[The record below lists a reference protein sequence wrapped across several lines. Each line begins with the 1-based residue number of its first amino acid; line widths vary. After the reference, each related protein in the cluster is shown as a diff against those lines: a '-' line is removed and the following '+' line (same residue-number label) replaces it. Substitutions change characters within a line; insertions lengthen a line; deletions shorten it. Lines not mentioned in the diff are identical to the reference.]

1 MAFKT
6 TNFEEVDYRFCQASS
21 GLRFANYLIDT
32 IVIYLLMFALG
43 IITYYVNPEIIDS
56 VDDGITNRIIGMIFY
71 GVIMSFT
78 EAMLNGKSIGKLI
91 TKTKAVN
98 LDGSDLS
105 FEKAFTRN
113 LLRIIPFEPF
123 SALGTPSNPWH
134 DRLSQTMVVEEK
146 KVALQVQKTELFG
159 SVKNQTL

>member
-1 MAFKT
+1 MDFNT
-6 TNFEEVDYRFCQASS
+6 TNYEEIDYRFCQASS

-32 IVIYLLMFALG
+32 IFIYLLMFALG
-43 IITYYVNPEIIDS
+43 VITYFVAPEFINSI
-56 VDDGITNRIIGMIFY
+56 DDGITNRILGMIFY

-78 EAMLNGKSIGKLI
+78 EAMLNGKSIGKYI

-98 LDGSDLS
+98 LDGSDLT

-113 LLRIIPFEPF
+113 LLRIIPFEPL

-134 DRLSQTMVVEEK
+134 DRLSQTMVIEEK
-146 KVALQVQKTELFG
+146 KVALQIQKTELFS

>member
-1 MAFKT
+1 MDFNKT
-6 TNFEEVDYRFCQASS
+6 NYDDIDYRFCQASS

-32 IVIYLLMFALG
+32 IFIYILMFAMGVIIHFINPG
-43 IITYYVNPEIIDS
+43 IIDFI
-56 VDDGITNRIIGMIFY
+56 DDGISNRIIGMIFY

-78 EAMLNGKSIGKLI
+78 EAMLNGKSIGKFI

-98 LDGSDLS
+98 LDGSDLG

-134 DRLSQTMVVEEK
+134 DRLSQTMVIEEK
-146 KVALQVQKTELFG
+146 KVALQAQKTELF
-159 SVKNQTL
+159 SAFKNQTL